1 MSEWQSVYK
10 DSLEYRVDIVKAI
23 LDDLGMAPVKIN
35 KTVSAH
41 GFGNFE
47 IFVAPDNVL
56 RAIRVIKEEIKFE

>member
-10 DSLEYRVDIVKAI
+10 DSKEHRVDIVKAI
-23 LDDLGMAPVKIN
+23 LDEMGMAPVKIN

>member
-10 DSLEYRVDIVKAI
+10 DQQEYRVDIVKAI
-23 LDDLGMAPVKIN
+23 LEDMGMAPVKIN

>member
-1 MSEWQSVYK
+1 MSEWQAVYK
-10 DSLEYRVDIVKAI
+10 DTQEYRADIVKAI
-23 LDDLGMAPVKIN
+23 LDNMGMSPVKIN